1 MKWLSKLW
9 QALRDF
15 AEYPKVMHYIVASV
29 TAENERIAY
38 LYRLLDEQKAE
49 IAELKR
55 RKKKFSHL
63 EPGLQ
68 ATVNELLRLGA

>member
-1 MKWLSKLW
+1 MKWLRALWFYLTTDHRAVIREAVEELERSKAIADLHRLRAE
-9 QALRDF
+9 QA
-15 AEYPKVMHYIVASV
+15 
-29 TAENERIAY
+29 
-38 LYRLLDEQKAE
+38 AE

-68 ATVNELLRLGA
+68 ATVNELLRLRA